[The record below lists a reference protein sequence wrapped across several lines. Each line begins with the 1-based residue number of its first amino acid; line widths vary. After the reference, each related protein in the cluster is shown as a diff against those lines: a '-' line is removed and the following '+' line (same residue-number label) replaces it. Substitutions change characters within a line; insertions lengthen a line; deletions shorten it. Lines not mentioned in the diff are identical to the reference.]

1 MKYRADQ
8 GYYAS
13 ADLSGYGDMYLD
25 IDNEHKRPAYELV
38 NAKIGYEREKY
49 DIYLY
54 AKNLFDRNYESKSQY
69 YSSFSSQPREIG
81 VSVTYRL

>member
-1 MKYRADQ
+1 MKYRAEQ

-25 IDNEHKRPAYELV
+25 LDNEYKRPAYELV
-38 NAKIGYEREKY
+38 NAKIGYETEKY

-54 AKNLFDRNYESKSQY
+54 AKNLFDRNYDMEGQY
-69 YSSFSSQPREIG
+69 YKTYSQPREIG
-81 VSVTYRL
+81 MSVTYRL